1 MNQSNLSHTDIQIPE
16 LSLGAMSLDF
26 KDEKLASYIL
36 DQALDLGINYI
47 DTADMYDKGENE
59 KLIGEITK
67 KNRAAWTIASKVG
80 NKWRA
85 DGSGWDWAPSK
96 SYILGAVETSLRNL
110 QTDYID
116 NYQLHGGTIDDPFDE
131 IIEAFELLKEQGKIK
146 AYGISSIRPNV
157 FLKYAE
163 ETNIS
168 SNLMQYSLL
177 DRRPEEY
184 LNLLNEAKV
193 AVFVRGALA
202 QGLLIDKPAKKY
214 LEFTEQEV
222 KAAQEAVN
230 AIAKDLEVPALAVAL
245 KYPLLHDAVKSVV
258 VGIRTESQFA
268 DLKEAIPAMGKL
280 SLSDYERL
288 LNLLPTIRYTDHR
301 K

>member
-1 MNQSNLSHTDIQIPE
+1 MNQSNLRHTDIQIPE

-26 KDEKLASYIL
+26 KDKKLASTIL

-67 KNRAAWTIASKVG
+67 KNRSAWTIASKVG

-96 SYILGAVETSLRNL
+96 SYILGAVEMSLRNL

-116 NYQLHGGTIDDPFDE
+116 NYQLHGGTIADPFDE
-131 IIEAFELLKEQGKIK
+131 IVEAFELLKEQGKIK

-163 ETNIS
+163 DTNIS

-184 LNLLNEAKV
+184 LYRFNEAQV

-202 QGLLIDKPAKKY
+202 QGLLIDKPVKKY
-214 LEFTEQEV
+214 LEFSAAEV
-222 KAAQEAVN
+222 KAAQDGVN
-230 AIAKDLEVPALAVAL
+230 ALAKELAVPALAIAL
-245 KYPLLHDAVKSVV
+245 KYPLLQEAVKSVV
-258 VGIRTESQFA
+258 VGIRTEVQFSE
-268 DLKEAIPAMGKL
+268 LKEAIPAMEKL
-280 SLSDYERL
+280 GLADYERL

-301 K
+301 Q

>member
-116 NYQLHGGTIDDPFDE
+116 NYQLHGGTIDDPFNE

-157 FLKYAE
+157 FLKYAN

-184 LNLLNEAKV
+184 LNLLNVAKV

-202 QGLLIDKPAKKY
+202 QGLLIDKPAKQY

-280 SLSDYERL
+280 SSSDYQPL

-301 K
+301 Q

>member
-26 KDEKLASYIL
+26 KDVKLASYIL

-116 NYQLHGGTIDDPFDE
+116 NYQLHGGTIDDPFNE

-157 FLKYAE
+157 FLKYAN

-184 LNLLNEAKV
+184 LNLLNEDKV

-301 K
+301 Q

>member
-1 MNQSNLSHTDIQIPE
+1 MNQSNLRHTDIQIPE

-26 KDEKLASYIL
+26 KDKKLASNIL
-36 DQALDLGINYI
+36 DQALELGINYI

-67 KNRAAWTIASKVG
+67 KNRSAWTIASKVG

-96 SYILGAVETSLRNL
+96 SYILGAVEVSLRNL

-116 NYQLHGGTIDDPFDE
+116 NYQLHGGTIDDPLDE
-131 IIEAFELLKEQGKIK
+131 IVEAFELLKEQGKIK

-163 ETNIS
+163 DTNIS

-184 LNLLNEAKV
+184 LNRLNEAQV

-202 QGLLIDKPAKKY
+202 QGLLIDKPVKKY
-214 LEFTEQEV
+214 LEFTAAEV
-222 KAAQEAVN
+222 KAAQDGVN
-230 AIAKDLEVPALAVAL
+230 ALAKELAVPALAIAL
-245 KYPLLHDAVKSVV
+245 KYPLLQEAVKSVV
-258 VGIRTESQFA
+258 VGIRTEAQFSE
-268 DLKEAIPAMGKL
+268 LKEAIPAMEKL
-280 SLSDYERL
+280 GLADYEHL
-288 LNLLPTIRYTDHR
+288 LNLLPSIHYTDHR
-301 K
+301 Q

>member
-1 MNQSNLSHTDIQIPE
+1 MNQSNLRHTDIQIPE

-26 KDEKLASYIL
+26 KDKKLASTIL
-36 DQALDLGINYI
+36 DQALELGINYI

-67 KNRAAWTIASKVG
+67 KNRSAWTIASKVG
-80 NKWRA
+80 NQWRA

-96 SYILGAVETSLRNL
+96 SYILGAVEMSLRNL

-131 IIEAFELLKEQGKIK
+131 IVEAFELLKEQGKIK

-163 ETNIS
+163 DTNIS

-177 DRRPEEY
+177 DRRPEEC
-184 LNLLNEAKV
+184 LNRLNEAQV

-202 QGLLIDKPAKKY
+202 QGLLIDKPVKKY
-214 LEFTEQEV
+214 LEFTAAEV
-222 KAAQEAVN
+222 KAAQDGVSAL
-230 AIAKDLEVPALAVAL
+230 AKDLAVPALAIAL
-245 KYPLLHDAVKSVV
+245 KYPLLQEAVKSVV
-258 VGIRTESQFA
+258 VGIRTEAQFSE
-268 DLKEAIPAMGKL
+268 LKEAIPAMEKL
-280 SLSDYERL
+280 GLADYERL

-301 K
+301 Q

>member
-26 KDEKLASYIL
+26 KDVKLASYIL

-116 NYQLHGGTIDDPFDE
+116 NYQLHGGTIDDPFNE

-157 FLKYAE
+157 FLKYAN

-280 SLSDYERL
+280 SLSDYQPL

-301 K
+301 Q

>member
-1 MNQSNLSHTDIQIPE
+1 MNQSNLRHTDIQIPE

-26 KDEKLASYIL
+26 KDKKLASTIL
-36 DQALDLGINYI
+36 DQALELGINYI

-67 KNRAAWTIASKVG
+67 KNRSAWTIASKVG

-96 SYILGAVETSLRNL
+96 SYILGAVEMSLRNL

-131 IIEAFELLKEQGKIK
+131 IVEAFELLKEQGKIK

-163 ETNIS
+163 DTNIS

-184 LNLLNEAKV
+184 LNRLNEAQV

-202 QGLLIDKPAKKY
+202 QGLLIDKPVKKY
-214 LEFTEQEV
+214 LEFTAAEV
-222 KAAQEAVN
+222 KAAQDGVN
-230 AIAKDLEVPALAVAL
+230 ALAKELAVPALAIAL
-245 KYPLLHDAVKSVV
+245 KYPLLQEAVKSVV
-258 VGIRTESQFA
+258 VGIRTEAQFSE
-268 DLKEAIPAMGKL
+268 LKEAIPAMEKL
-280 SLSDYERL
+280 GLADYEHL
-288 LNLLPTIRYTDHR
+288 LNLLPSIRYTDHR
-301 K
+301 Q